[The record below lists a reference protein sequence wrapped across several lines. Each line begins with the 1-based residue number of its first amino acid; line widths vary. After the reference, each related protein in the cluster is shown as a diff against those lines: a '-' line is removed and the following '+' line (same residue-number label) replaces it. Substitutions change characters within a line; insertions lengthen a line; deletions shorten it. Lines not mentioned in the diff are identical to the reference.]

1 MIGYGVSNKAIVSE
15 GMNAL
20 PAKILFNKQDLP
32 LLSLARPMPARI
44 KSGNLRA
51 KLIIYTGN
59 SCLFICLRFISLII
73 CAGIDLFRYE
83 NDIAIN
89 V

>member
-1 MIGYGVSNKAIVSE
+1 MS
-15 GMNAL
+15 AL
-20 PAKILFNKQDLP
+20 PAKILFNKQNLP
-32 LLSLARPMPARI
+32 SLSLARPMPARI

-59 SCLFICLRFISLII
+59 SCLFIYLRFINLII
-73 CAGIDLFRYE
+73 CAGINLFRDE

-89 V
+89 I